1 MRKIPVLSLVV
12 LAFNCDRA
20 TKQGAQQN
28 QHHHGNHVI
37 IGNSVSVSS
46 TTDYDDTVYTTTTGC
61 YKSVNLW
68 AQKLT
73 PVVFIV
79 AAVCPNI
86 FKLKVPT

>member
-1 MRKIPVLSLVV
+1 MPVVLSPAVV

-37 IGNSVSVSS
+37 IGNSDAVSS
-46 TTDYDDTVYTTTTGC
+46 TDSNTAFYATTTGC
-61 YKSVNLW
+61 YKSLRLL

-73 PVVFIV
+73 TVVFGV
-79 AAVCPNI
+79 AAVYQNI
-86 FKLKVPT
+86 FTLKLN